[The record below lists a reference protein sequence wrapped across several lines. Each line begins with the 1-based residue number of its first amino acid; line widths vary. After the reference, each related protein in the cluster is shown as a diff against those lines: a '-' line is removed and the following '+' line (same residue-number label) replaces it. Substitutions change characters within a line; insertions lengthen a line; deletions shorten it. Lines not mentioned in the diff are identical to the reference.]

1 MVIKYIC
8 VHVFYLIYINKWKG
22 NEMARRQELLLLYYS
37 FYKLTT
43 NKQKYLF
50 IKDNMTNNT
59 FKIHWFN
66 LLQLYK

>member
-1 MVIKYIC
+1 
-8 VHVFYLIYINKWKG
+8 
-22 NEMARRQELLLLYYS
+22 MARRQELLLLYCS

-50 IKDNMTNNT
+50 IKNNMTNNT

>member
-1 MVIKYIC
+1 MNRKEEL
-8 VHVFYLIYINKWKG
+8 YLI
-22 NEMARRQELLLLYYS
+22 YYS

-43 NKQKYLF
+43 NKQKLLF